1 MLYRESSAFHS
12 FGLEVLTPRSC
23 HTVVVT
29 AQLKNKVAFIRAIHS
44 NPVNTDSQFM
54 MFSYL
59 CLLDFPY
66 TSICIGLFIVFYQVG
81 TTDH

>member
-1 MLYRESSAFHS
+1 M
-12 FGLEVLTPRSC
+12 
-23 HTVVVT
+23 
-29 AQLKNKVAFIRAIHS
+29 AFIRAIHS

-66 TSICIGLFIVFYQVG
+66 TSICIGLFTVFYHGVPI
-81 TTDH
+81 DHCTNFSGPFAKPISESEYNTAYTAVMAIE